1 MSDRHFAIGIDGRD
15 WSEELHALSFTR
27 STTVRTERTNGSPRL
42 TPGRHTASMTLTM
55 RRTEEAQALVGTIP
69 EDGKAEVLLMLAS
82 TPPADERPIVIA
94 YRFDATTLLP
104 PWDTTVEISGVAYF
118 ESAWFAERVSSC
130 QLRVPGNAA

>member
-1 MSDRHFAIGIDGRD
+1 MPDRHFAIGIDGRD

-82 TPPADERPIVIA
+82 TPPAD
-94 YRFDATTLLP
+94 ATTLLP

>member
-1 MSDRHFAIGIDGRD
+1 MPERHFALGIDGRD
-15 WSEELHALSFTR
+15 WSGELHSFSFAR
-27 STTVRTERTNGSPRL
+27 STTVRTEQIDGSPRPM
-42 TPGRHTASMTLTM
+42 PGRHTASMTLTM

-82 TPPADERPIVIA
+82 TPATDERPVVVA

-104 PWDTTVEISGVAYF
+104 PWDTTVEIGGVTYF

-130 QLRVPGNAA
+130 QIRVPGIAA

>member
-1 MSDRHFAIGIDGRD
+1 MAERHFALGIDGRD
-15 WSEELHALSFTR
+15 WSAELHGFSFAR
-27 STTVRTERTNGSPRL
+27 STTVRTEQIDGSPRPM
-42 TPGRHTASMTLTM
+42 PGRHTASITLTM

-82 TPPADERPIVIA
+82 TPATDERPVVVA

-104 PWDTTVEISGVAYF
+104 PWDTTVEIGGVTYF

-130 QLRVPGNAA
+130 QIRVPGIAA